1 MVQMSLQ
8 GPPPRALAH
17 YRQAIAMETGG
28 LLLTRAWFAPGLR
41 LAAHAHTTP
50 SVAVLL
56 RGGWEGQ
63 LDRRQADLRQRDTAM
78 ITPAGATHWNAFGP
92 EETEVMV
99 VEVVPGR
106 RRMDER
112 YDALLSE
119 PVTIHRRGLAG
130 VAARLAAELKN
141 PDAHSPLLSEG
152 LALELL
158 ASVGRVV
165 SSERGEV
172 RPAWLDRAI
181 DCLHA
186 DLCRSWTLEALCHAA
201 EVEPGRLVRAFRR
214 HLRTTPA
221 DYLRQ
226 LRVDQARRLLS
237 ETERPIADIAFE
249 TGFTDQ
255 SHLTRVFRRILGET
269 PAAFRSRFRHR

>member
-1 MVQMSLQ
+1 MSLQ

-17 YRQAIAMETGG
+17 YHRAIAMETGG

-41 LAAHAHTTP
+41 LGVHAHAAP

-63 LDRRQADLRQRDTAM
+63 LDHRPAPLKRCDTAM
-78 ITPAGATHWNAFGP
+78 VTPAGAVHWNVFGP
-92 EETEVMV
+92 TETEVLV

-106 RRMDER
+106 SRADGR

-119 PVTIHRRGLAG
+119 PVTVHQRGLAG
-130 VAARLAAELKN
+130 VAARLAAELRD

-165 SSERGEV
+165 ASERGAA
-172 RPAWLDRAI
+172 RPAWLERAR

-186 DLCRSWTLEALCHAA
+186 DLCRSWTLEALGRAA
-201 EVEPGRLVRAFRR
+201 DIEPSRLVRAFRR
-214 HLRTTPA
+214 HLRTSPA

-226 LRVDQARRLLS
+226 LRVDEARRLLS
-237 ETERPIADIAFE
+237 ESERPIADVALE

-255 SHLTRVFRRILGET
+255 SHLTRVFRRVLGET
-269 PAAFRSRFRHR
+269 PGAFRRRFRHR